1 MRLAQA
7 TAAGSA
13 GCMGLQLRPPAAAPP
28 RPLRSAADCCAGR
41 PRAAAPAPAPA
52 SQRWHSR
59 CGAPTHEPLP
69 PAPRGSRRTLPPPA
83 AAAAGAAAGGGSPSD
98 GVVGGWRSRR
108 HPDLLRAAQGGGAGG
123 QEPQAS
129 QVKSDSRGRVLG
141 GAVAAAPEP
150 APRPEEVDDRYRR
163 ADYSDVYQYE
173 SRQAFA
179 RAIAGGEPRM
189 RLAAA
194 ALHVT
199 AEDDAIAS
207 LSTVRFPVEAWLERI
222 DRLVD
227 QLCAV
232 NLRRAATAVAP
243 AAGTGAAAGATA
255 AGGAAEAAAEA
266 VAAEAGSVLR
276 VVERYLWEEC
286 GFRAPDY
293 GRSNLPPN
301 AVVDHAGVW
310 EDARLG
316 YLHETLVRRQGHP
329 ATLGLLLGDVC
340 ARLLDR
346 GRLPCAAAIDTQ
358 GFQYLPRAVALPQLT
373 RDVLAAAAAAQAGG
387 GGGEAGGPVG
397 GLNTCTSEVLVEM
410 LRHLKR
416 AYWPFAWDSGQHLDA
431 FYPGGGAASH
441 GGFRSAA
448 KLATGE
454 EMSAALAAIAK
465 VAAWRLERGIFT
477 SAGAGDIR
485 RARAACERLVLLAA
499 DRYPEERRDLA
510 IILLHSGDVPAAR
523 RELRAYMA
531 AVGAGGGGSSSGGSQ
546 AAAGRPGA
554 GGAAAGAG
562 AGYWSGMGPGPLGP
576 DPFDLVLCRR
586 LLATLEGLAVGAGE
600 EEEQGPGSE
609 PLSVDVALRLP
620 PPWERAGGDRGG
632 RALPLTW

>member
-1 MRLAQA
+1 MTQ
-7 TAAGSA
+7 GSV
-13 GCMGLQLRPPAAAPP
+13 
-28 RPLRSAADCCAGR
+28 
-41 PRAAAPAPAPA
+41 A
-52 SQRWHSR
+52 SNTS
-59 CGAPTHEPLP
+59 GGGDSSSDSSSTS
-69 PAPRGSRRTLPPPA
+69 RGST
-83 AAAAGAAAGGGSPSD
+83 
-98 GVVGGWRSRR
+98 
-108 HPDLLRAAQGGGAGG
+108 
-123 QEPQAS
+123 
-129 QVKSDSRGRVLG
+129 RVLG
-141 GAVAAAPEP
+141 GAVATAPAGALASDP
-150 APRPEEVDDRYRR
+150 PRPEEVDERYRR
-163 ADYSDVYQYE
+163 ADYSDVFQFE
-173 SRQAFA
+173 SRQAFV

-189 RLAAA
+189 RLAEA

-232 NLRRAATAVAP
+232 NLRRAATAVSPPPLPP
-243 AAGTGAAAGATA
+243 AAAAAAGSGASTSSSDA
-255 AGGAAEAAAEA
+255 AGAA
-266 VAAEAGSVLR
+266 VAAEAGAVLR

-316 YLHETLVRRQGHP
+316 YLHETLVRRCGHP

-346 GRLPCAAAIDTQ
+346 GRLPCAATVDTRN
-358 GFQYLPRAVALPQLT
+358 FQYLPRALALPHLT
-373 RDVLAAAAAAQAGG
+373 RDVLAAAAAAQGVGSDGGSGG
-387 GGGEAGGPVG
+387 GPIGGL
-397 GLNTCTSEVLVEM
+397 LNTCTSEVLVEM

-416 AYWPFAWDSGQHLDA
+416 SYWPFAWDSNEQLDVT
-431 FYPGGGAASH
+431 YPGGGAASH

-477 SAGAGDIR
+477 SPGAGDMR

-523 RELRAYMA
+523 REMRAYMR
-531 AVGAGGGGSSSGGSQ
+531 AVSPAPPGGGSGSSGSSIASQ
-546 AAAGRPGA
+546 AEPTGRAGAVGTGAAAAAAGSGA
-554 GGAAAGAG
+554 GVSYWAGVG
-562 AGYWSGMGPGPLGP
+562 GPLGP

-586 LLATLEGLAVGAGE
+586 LLSTLEGLGVRAAGE
-600 EEEQGPGSE
+600 EGGEEQGLAAEE
-609 PLSVDVALRLP
+609 PLCVEAALRMT
-620 PPWERAGGDRGG
+620 PPWERARSGGG